1 MPIIENLKRK
11 LNPNINMNQRST
23 DKELSQS
30 DKDNELLRSYGIVGK
45 NDVAEFVK
53 PRNIVR
59 KTITNIIEKV
69 GVTNKQKWNE
79 YLKDV
84 DKMI

>member
-1 MPIIENLKRK
+1 
-11 LNPNINMNQRST
+11 MNQRST

-59 KTITNIIEKV
+59 KTITNIMEKV

>member
-59 KTITNIIEKV
+59 KTITNIMEKV